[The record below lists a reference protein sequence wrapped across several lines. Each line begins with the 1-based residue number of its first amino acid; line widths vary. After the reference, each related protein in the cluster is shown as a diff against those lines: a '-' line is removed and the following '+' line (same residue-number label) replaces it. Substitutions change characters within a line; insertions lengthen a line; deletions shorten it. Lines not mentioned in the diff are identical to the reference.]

1 MIRLEKWEQLRKQMA
16 KLGIFEDDF
25 EEKFIIGSGRGGQKL
40 QKTASCVFLMH
51 VPSGISVKC
60 QQTRSREV
68 NRYYARLRICE
79 KYQEMV
85 LQEETKRQK
94 EIEKIRRQKKRRSRR
109 AKEKILVEK
118 HHRAEIKEQRKKPEH
133 DDE

>member
-1 MIRLEKWEQLRKQMA
+1 MIRLKKWEHLREQMA

-60 QQTRSREV
+60 QQARSREV

-79 KYQEMV
+79 KYQERV
-85 LQEETKRQK
+85 LQEKTARQK

-109 AKEKILVEK
+109 TKEKILAEK
-118 HHRAEIKEQRKKPEH
+118 HHRSDIKEQRKKPKH